1 MTIQFKEKME
11 NYNAKKQALA
21 ELVQNNASSDEQ
33 DKAFGEMMDALS
45 NDLHGQI
52 KSEMQSEQ
60 VDSTVLASRNI
71 NPLTSSEKK
80 FFNAINT
87 DVGYK
92 DEALLPVTT
101 QERVFESLRSEFPL
115 LNALNIQ
122 NMGLM
127 ARVIK
132 ADPSGAAVWGPI
144 FGDIKG
150 QLDAAFKE
158 EDISQSKLT
167 AFVVVPNDLEEYGPE
182 WVERFVRAQI
192 VEAFSTALELA
203 YVGGSGQNQ
212 PIGLMKDVAADTGA
226 VTDKASAGTL
236 TFADPETTVKE
247 LHGVMGELSID
258 AEGKTV
264 SVEGNAVL
272 AINPADAWGLKAAY
286 THLNA
291 TGLYVTTLPF
301 NIQIVESPA
310 VPAGKL
316 VGFVKSRYTAAIGG
330 GAKVKK
336 FDQTLALEDCQLYT
350 AKTFAYGKPD
360 DNKASVVY
368 DIPTDVAEE
377 PAV

>member
-1 MTIQFKEKME
+1 MTIQFKSNME
-11 NYNAKKQALA
+11 NYNEKKEALTA
-21 ELVQNNASSDEQ
+21 LVQNNASAEEQ

-45 NDLHGQI
+45 NDLHTQI
-52 KSEMQSEQ
+52 KSEMKKEE
-60 VDSTVLASRNI
+60 VDHAVMATRNG
-71 NPLTSSEKK
+71 NPLTSAEKK

-92 DEALLPVTT
+92 DEELLPVTT
-101 QERVFESLRSEFPL
+101 QERVFESLRSDFPL
-115 LNALNIQ
+115 LEALNIQ

-132 ADPSGAAVWGPI
+132 ADPSGAAVWGKI

-150 QLDAAFKE
+150 QLDAAFSE
-158 EDISQSKLT
+158 ESITQSKLT

-192 VEAFSTALELA
+192 VEAISTALELA
-203 YVGGSGQNQ
+203 YINGSGQDQ
-212 PIGLMKDVAADTGA
+212 PVGLMKDVDAGTGA
-226 VTDKASAGTL
+226 VTDKASSGTL
-236 TFADPETTVKE
+236 TFADAETTVKE
-247 LHGVMGELSID
+247 LHGVMGKLSID
-258 AEGKTV
+258 EDGDV
-264 SVEGNAVL
+264 VQVQGNAVL
-272 AINPADAWGLKAAY
+272 VVNPIDAWGLKAAY

-291 TGLYVTTLPF
+291 NGAYVTTLPF

-316 VGFVKSRYTAAIGG
+316 VGFAKNRYTAAIGG
-330 GAKVKK
+330 GTKIKK

-360 DNKASVVY
+360 DNNASVVY
-368 DIPTDVAEE
+368 DIPTDTAE
-377 PAV
+377 PAA